1 MRPLRT
7 PSGHTERLTWDIS
20 PEDCPLTPVPVRW
33 FDRTRSLNSVSALR
47 GSYWLGS
54 LAGSNLFIYVFRP
67 DGNVS
72 QIEIY
77 RSPLRVPNLF

>member
-1 MRPLRT
+1 MNLCELLGRKTLVSLEIF
-7 PSGHTERLTWDIS
+7 SG

-54 LAGSNLFIYVFRP
+54 LAGSNLFIYVFGQTERLTDRDIP
-67 DGNVS
+67 FSSESS
-72 QIEIY
+72 QF
-77 RSPLRVPNLF
+77 V

>member
-54 LAGSNLFIYVFRP
+54 LAGSNLFIYVFGQTERLTDRDIP
-67 DGNVS
+67 FSSESS
-72 QIEIY
+72 QF
-77 RSPLRVPNLF
+77 V